1 MAKLGEIFNLQIT
14 GEWGND
20 CSENETGTKVL
31 RTTNFTPEG
40 KLNYD
45 NVVNRNIS
53 DKKIL
58 EKKLQYG
65 DIILEKSGGTEKN
78 PVGRVVFCDEQIN
91 NDIFLCNNFTQAMR
105 TNSNIACP
113 KYIFYFMWFLHFS
126 GKTDLLQ
133 NKTTG
138 IRNLQLKSYL
148 NVEIPFPPLEEQQKI
163 AAILDKVTDLID
175 KRKQQLTKLD
185 ELIKSRFVEMFGDPV
200 TNEKKWDKEQ
210 LKNLTIK
217 IGSGSTP
224 KGGKESYHIE
234 GISLIRSL
242 NVHNGKFEYKDLAY
256 IDEIQA
262 KQLNNVIVE
271 EQDVLLNITGA
282 SVARSCVVPKDVLP
296 ARVNQHVTIIRCK
309 IEQLNPIFLNQQLL
323 NASYQNFLIFLG
335 ESNGATRQAL
345 TKEQIE
351 NFYIIIPPLD
361 LQNQFAEFVEQT
373 EKTKV
378 AINHSLDKLET
389 LKKALMQKY
398 FG

>member
-1 MAKLGEIFNLQIT
+1 MAKLGEVF
-14 GEWGND
+14 
-20 CSENETGTKVL
+20 
-31 RTTNFTPEG
+31 
-40 KLNYD
+40 
-45 NVVNRNIS
+45 
-53 DKKIL
+53 
-58 EKKLQYG
+58 KLQMGKTPSRNNSGYWQNG
-65 DIILEKSGGTEKN
+65 KYKWVSIADLGGYKKYTENTKERITEFAVSDTGIKSVPANTVIMSFKLSLGKTAITKEIIFTNEAIMAFI
-78 PVGRVVFCDEQIN
+78 P
-91 NDIFLCNNFTQAMR
+91 NDNF
-105 TNSNIACP
+105 SIIP
-113 KYIFYFMWFLHFS
+113 DYFYYLFS
-126 GKTDLLQ
+126 GMDWTKETRRAVMGATL
-133 NKTTG
+133 NKDTLSKITV
-138 IRNLQLKSYL
+138 S
-148 NVEIPFPPLEEQQKI
+148 VPPLEEQEKI
-163 AAILDKVTDLID
+163 AMVLDKVTDLID
-175 KRKQQLTKLD
+175 KRKQQLAKLD

-200 TNEKKWDKEQ
+200 TNPNGYNKEQ
-210 LKNLTIK
+210 LKNITHK

-224 KGGKESYHIE
+224 KGGKESYHTE

-256 IDEIQA
+256 INELQA

-282 SVARSCVVPKDVLP
+282 SVARSCVVPKDILP

-309 IEQLNPIFLNQQLL
+309 IEELNPIFLNQQLL

-361 LQNQFAEFVEQT
+361 LQNKFAEFVEQT

>member
-1 MAKLGEIFNLQIT
+1 MAKLGEVCYK
-14 GEWGND
+14 E
-20 CSENETGTKVL
+20 S
-31 RTTNFTPEG
+31 
-40 KLNYD
+40 
-45 NVVNRNIS
+45 
-53 DKKIL
+53 
-58 EKKLQYG
+58 
-65 DIILEKSGGTEKN
+65 
-78 PVGRVVFCDEQIN
+78 
-91 NDIFLCNNFTQAMR
+91 
-105 TNSNIACP
+105 SNIAQKDLENHNGIYPIFGASGLIKYVDFYQQENPYIAVVKDGAGVGRIMKLPAKSSVIGTMQYILP
-113 KYIFYFMWFLHFS
+113 KPNINLSFLAYAMENMNLAKYYTGATIPHIYF
-126 GKTDLLQ
+126 KDYQ
-133 NKTTG
+133 KE
-138 IRNLQLKSYL
+138 
-148 NVEIPFPPLEEQQKI
+148 EIPLPPLEEQQKI
-163 AAILDKVTDLID
+163 AAVLDKVTDLID
-175 KRKQQLTKLD
+175 KRKQQLAKLD
-185 ELIKSRFVEMFGDPV
+185 ELIKSRFVEMFGNPV
-200 TNEKKWDKEQ
+200 TNEKKWDREQ

-256 IDEIQA
+256 IDEVQA

-282 SVARSCVVPKDVLP
+282 SVARSCVVPKNVLP

-373 EKTKV
+373 EKTNV